1 MERKCGV
8 DVNTS
13 SGGGLF
19 PKREWG
25 GEKGVRWILRYINHP
40 RHFSVMKHAQSPVL
54 SRGKIPH
61 TVNNCAMHTDKTNPT
76 SDHNDLKHSGFT
88 RPSRSIFSAVNPN
101 PLSVSAKEP
110 SNEPWL
116 DCGGD
121 GGSTVGGLLANG
133 GGDCAALASTVRS
146 DPFSIMFI
154 RLY

>member
-1 MERKCGV
+1 M
-8 DVNTS
+8 
-13 SGGGLF
+13 F

-25 GEKGVRWILRYINHP
+25 GEKGCAMDSALHKP
-40 RHFSVMKHAQSPVL
+40 PKTFFCDETCAKSSA

-110 SNEPWL
+110 SNEP
-116 DCGGD
+116 
-121 GGSTVGGLLANG
+121 
-133 GGDCAALASTVRS
+133 
-146 DPFSIMFI
+146 
-154 RLY
+154 